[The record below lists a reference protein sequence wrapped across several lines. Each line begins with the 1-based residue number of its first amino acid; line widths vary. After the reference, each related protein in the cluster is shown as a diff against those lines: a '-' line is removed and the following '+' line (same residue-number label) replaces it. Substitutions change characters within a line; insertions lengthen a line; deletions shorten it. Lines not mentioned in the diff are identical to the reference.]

1 MIACAQLVNVDRREC
16 SDPMKIAA
24 IEVFV
29 LGLPFKSVFVLAGGV
44 AGSADQLSHRV
55 LVKLTTASGV
65 VGWGEAT
72 PTPRWTYETTE
83 TIVSTLRRY
92 LAPVAIGIEV
102 WNLDALHRAMD
113 RAISPGVTPGS
124 PLAKSAIDVAAHDA
138 WGRALGVPVYQ
149 LLGGCRR
156 RQFDLSWMISVQA
169 PAEAQRLAHE
179 GLADGYTVFDA
190 KVGMHGEIGDR
201 ELLQLTRNVIGAR
214 TLQVDANRGY
224 RLGAAIRQSRHFADL
239 GVTLFEQPLDG
250 FNLSGY
256 RRLCAASAVPI
267 GIDESLRSVPD
278 LIEYVRADAIGVAVA
293 KVQRNS
299 GLYRS
304 RQLCETAWAA
314 GLELSLS
321 GLTETDLGLAAG
333 LHLAAAF
340 DINPLQLNGPQY
352 IDTPFMH
359 ERIWRGGGTVEL
371 PTGPGL
377 GVEVDEVYV
386 RRHAL
391 EVGL

>member
-1 MIACAQLVNVDRREC
+1 
-16 SDPMKIAA
+16 MKIRS
-24 IEVFV
+24 IEVFL
-29 LGLPFKSVFVLAGGV
+29 LGFPFKSVFVLAGGV
-44 AGSADQLSHRV
+44 AGNTNVLSHRV
-55 LVKLTTASGV
+55 LVKLSTESGV

-83 TIVSTLRRY
+83 TIVSTLTRY
-92 LAPVAIGIEV
+92 LAPAITGIEI
-102 WNLDALHRAMD
+102 WNFDALHRAMD

-138 WGRALGVPVYQ
+138 LGHALGVPVFQ

-156 RQFDLSWMISVQA
+156 TSFDLTWMVSVQK
-169 PAEAQRLAHE
+169 PEDAERLVGE
-179 GLADGYTVFDA
+179 GLEAGYTMFDA
-190 KVGMHGEIGDR
+190 KIGMHGEAGDMAMLR
-201 ELLQLTRNVIGAR
+201 IAR
-214 TLQVDANRGY
+214 RAAGERSMQVDANRGY
-224 RLGAAIRQSRHFADL
+224 RVDAAIRQSRRFQDL
-239 GVTLFEQPLDG
+239 GIALFEQPLDG
-250 FNLSGY
+250 FNLAGY
-256 RRLCAASAVPI
+256 RRLCAASPVPI

-304 RQLCETAWAA
+304 RLLCETALAA
-314 GLELSLS
+314 GLELSMS

-352 IDTPFMH
+352 IDTDFL
-359 ERIWRGGGTVEL
+359 RDRVWRGGGQVQL

-377 GVEVDEVYV
+377 GVEVDEDHV

-391 EVGL
+391 AVTL